1 MDWNM
6 SNASPVA
13 VLKPCFSS
21 VPTGSN
27 IRTSAGAMVRQ
38 DAIHSSRWPAFHNS
52 ACFAAW
58 ANRAWRLG
66 TALIFGILISD
77 PRRALGRSRLVL
89 EGWPVEPVP
98 GGEFLD
104 RSAAE
109 LAQLPCGR
117 TERKKG
123 GDRMGVGDAE
133 EVADL
138 LLFGDGHRGRS
149 AAVPL

>member
-1 MDWNM
+1 M

-13 VLKPCFSS
+13 VSNPSFSS

-38 DAIHSSRWPAFHNS
+38 DAIHSSRLPAFPNS

-58 ANRAWRLG
+58 APRASRLG
-66 TALIFGILISD
+66 TALIFGVLSRQPAVD
-77 PRRALGRSRLVL
+77 LGCSCVVL
-89 EGWPVEPVP
+89 ERWPVESVL
-98 GGEFLD
+98 GGEVLD
-104 RSAAE
+104 RSAA
-109 LAQLPCGR
+109 QLVHWTDGV

-133 EVADL
+133 EV
-138 LLFGDGHRGRS
+138 
-149 AAVPL
+149 